1 MLERS
6 AAKLLQPR
14 INFYTQLKISFE
26 LLTWTVERD
35 LRHDIIVIC
44 GFTAALVVTLVSQAH
59 FTWCVMKQVVMKIV
73 ARIQLKFCLYSHV
86 LSYQELVKLFQTK
99 DK

>member
-1 MLERS
+1 MLPSYDWPVEWRTFLGSMLECS

-59 FTWCVMKQVVMKIV
+59 FTWCVMK
-73 ARIQLKFCLYSHV
+73 
-86 LSYQELVKLFQTK
+86 
-99 DK
+99 

>member
-1 MLERS
+1 MLPSYDWPVEWRTFLGSMLERS

-26 LLTWTVERD
+26 LLPWTVERD

-59 FTWCVMKQVVMKIV
+59 FTWCVMK
-73 ARIQLKFCLYSHV
+73 
-86 LSYQELVKLFQTK
+86 
-99 DK
+99 